1 MEGKL
6 KWAKIA
12 RKDIW
17 SIKARESKAEEKE
30 ASLSCGK
37 LFEGLGEKQFRQDL
51 INNDFYKEKPE
62 NQIILSSLFR
72 LFHKDHNV
80 SFFYQLISTAHY
92 KNENIVLALTYEV
105 SWASS

>member
-17 SIKARESKAEEKE
+17 SIKARESKAEEKK

-37 LFEGLGEKQFRQDL
+37 LSEGLGEKQFRQDL
-51 INNDFYKEKPE
+51 INNDFYKENQE

-80 SFFYQLISTAHY
+80 FFFFSISLSQLPTIKMKT
-92 KNENIVLALTYEV
+92 
-105 SWASS
+105 